1 MTQTTRV
8 SDARH
13 PAGVAAPPISPPT
26 SSPSSPGHSLGPTP
40 GGSGSAGIAGGR
52 GAVGTE
58 DFSLRFAPR
67 HYRRWTPAAVAAS
80 ALGGIAYLAD
90 FSIGAT
96 IGVEHG
102 TANAIGGILI
112 AALLIFISSF
122 PLAYYAARYNVDLDL
137 ITRGSGF
144 GYKGSIITNL
154 IFVSFTFI
162 LFATEGAIMAQ
173 GLKVGLGIP
182 LAAGYA
188 ISSLMIIPLVIY
200 GMKLLSKLHSWTNPL
215 WLVMMFLPL
224 AVLIVQEPSS
234 VGTFLEY
241 TGEDDKG
248 VSFAAMMLAAGVCLS
263 LTAQIAENIDYLR
276 FMPPKTAANNR
287 SWWTAVIC
295 GGPGWVVLGAIKQ
308 IIGVF
313 LAVYMISVVGQG
325 TDLAVEPVNQFMTEY
340 QQMMPG
346 WLATTLAVILVVISQ
361 IKINTTNA
369 YCGSLA
375 WTNIYSRTFKRYP
388 GRVWFV
394 VFNVGISLALMEF
407 NMFSVLGFVL
417 SFYSNLAIAW
427 IFTIAADIV
436 VNKYLLGISPKVPE
450 FRRGMLYDWNP
461 VGVTSVLLSGG
472 VSIAMFFGVFGEG
485 IAAFS
490 PLFAAGIAVVVTP
503 LMAVLTKGQWYLRR
517 QHDGIDLPMFDAE
530 GNPVDDLLTCAITGE
545 DCERPD
551 MVASPVP
558 DASGKTQ
565 YVSSLALTLD
575 ASGDHVLPADPPASP

>member
-1 MTQTTRV
+1 MTPSVKTLEHAP
-8 SDARH
+8 DA
-13 PAGVAAPPISPPT
+13 PASAVEGASP
-26 SSPSSPGHSLGPTP
+26 
-40 GGSGSAGIAGGR
+40 
-52 GAVGTE
+52 VGTE

-67 HYRRWTPAAVAAS
+67 HYRKWTPAAVAAS

-102 TANAIGGILI
+102 TVNAIGGVLI
-112 AALLIFISSF
+112 AALLIFVSSF

-173 GLKVGLGIP
+173 GLKVGLGMP
-182 LAAGYA
+182 LWAGYA
-188 ISSLMIIPLVIY
+188 VSSLMIIPLVIY
-200 GMKLLSKLHSWTNPL
+200 GMKFLSKMHSWTNPL

-224 AVLIVQEPSS
+224 VVLIAQEPGS

-241 TGEDDKG
+241 TGEDGKS

-276 FMPPKTAANNR
+276 FMPPKTEANKR
-287 SWWTAVIC
+287 SWWAAVIC
-295 GGPGWVVLGAIKQ
+295 GGPGWVILGAVKQ
-308 IIGVF
+308 IIGIF
-313 LAVYMISVVGQG
+313 LAVYMISVLGQS
-325 TDLAVEPVNQFMTEY
+325 TDVAIEPVNQFMSEY
-340 QQMMPG
+340 KEMMPS
-346 WLATTLAVILVVISQ
+346 WLAVTLAVILVVISQ

-375 WTNIYSRTFKRYP
+375 WTNIYSRSLKKYP

-394 VFNVGISLALMEF
+394 VLNVGISLALMEF
-407 NMFSVLGFVL
+407 NMFSVLSFVL

-427 IFTIAADIV
+427 VFTVAADIV
-436 VNKYLLGISPKVPE
+436 INKYLLGLSPKVPE
-450 FRRGMLYDWNP
+450 FRRGMLFDWNP
-461 VGVTSVLLSGG
+461 VGITSVALSGG
-472 VSIAMFFGVFGEG
+472 ISIAMFFGAFGDG
-485 IAAFS
+485 ISAFS
-490 PLFAAGIAVVVTP
+490 PLFAAGIAVVATPVMALVTH
-503 LMAVLTKGQWYLRR
+503 GRYYLRR
-517 QHDGIDLPMFDAE
+517 GNDGIGVPMFDAD
-530 GNPVDDLLTCAITGE
+530 GNPVDDRLTCAITGE
-545 DCERPD
+545 SCERPD
-551 MVASPVP
+551 MVASAVP
-558 DASGKTQ
+558 GADGEIQ

-575 ASGDHVLPADPPASP
+575 ASGEHVLPADPPK

>member
-1 MTQTTRV
+1 MTPPVDTLQQTAT
-8 SDARH
+8 
-13 PAGVAAPPISPPT
+13 PAPAVQAG
-26 SSPSSPGHSLGPTP
+26 TP
-40 GGSGSAGIAGGR
+40 GSGTSPASAVDNVAP
-52 GAVGTE
+52 VGTE

-67 HYRRWTPAAVAAS
+67 HYRKWTPAAVAAS

-102 TANAIGGILI
+102 TVNAIGGVLI
-112 AALLIFISSF
+112 AALLIFVSSF

-173 GLKVGLGIP
+173 GLKVGLNIP
-182 LAAGYA
+182 LWIGYA
-188 ISSLMIIPLVIY
+188 VSSLMIIPLVIF

-215 WLVMMFLPL
+215 WLVMMFVPL
-224 AVLIVQEPSS
+224 VVLIIQEPDS
-234 VGTFLEY
+234 VGTFLDY
-241 TGEDDKG
+241 TGEDDKS

-276 FMPPKTAANNR
+276 FMPPKTAANR
-287 SWWTAVIC
+287 KSWWAAVIC
-295 GGPGWVVLGAIKQ
+295 GGPGWVVLGAVKQ
-308 IIGVF
+308 IIGIF
-313 LAVYMISVVGQG
+313 LAVYMISVLGQG
-325 TDLAVEPVNQFMTEY
+325 TDIAVEPVNQFMSEY
-340 QQMMPG
+340 KEMMPS
-346 WLATTLAVILVVISQ
+346 WLAVTLAVILVVISQ

-375 WTNIYSRTFKRYP
+375 WTNIYSRSFKKYP

-407 NMFSVLGFVL
+407 NMFSVLSFVL

-427 IFTIAADIV
+427 IFTVAADIV
-436 VNKYLLGISPKVPE
+436 INKYILGLSPKVPE

-461 VGVTSVLLSGG
+461 VGITSVILSGG
-472 VSIAMFFGVFGEG
+472 ISVAMFFGAFGDG
-485 IAAFS
+485 ISAFS
-490 PLFAAGIAVVVTP
+490 PLFAAVIAVVVTP
-503 LMAVLTKGQWYLRR
+503 LAAVVTKGRYYLRR
-517 QHDGIDLPMFDAE
+517 AHDGIDLPMFDAD
-530 GNPVDDLLTCAITGE
+530 GNPVDDRLTCAITGE
-545 DCERPD
+545 SCERPD
-551 MVASPVP
+551 MVASAIP
-558 DASGKTQ
+558 DDNGGTQ

-575 ASGDHVLPADPPASP
+575 ATGQHVLPADPPDDKR

>member
-1 MTQTTRV
+1 MTPPVDMLHQTRDSEPTDGRSGPV
-8 SDARH
+8 SAVEG
-13 PAGVAAPPISPPT
+13 ASP
-26 SSPSSPGHSLGPTP
+26 
-40 GGSGSAGIAGGR
+40 
-52 GAVGTE
+52 VGTE

-102 TANAIGGILI
+102 TVNAVGGVLI
-112 AALLIFISSF
+112 AAVLIFVSSF

-173 GLKVGLGIP
+173 GLKAGLGVP
-182 LAAGYA
+182 LWAGYA
-188 ISSLMIIPLVIY
+188 VSSLMIIPLVVY

-215 WLVMMFLPL
+215 WLVMMFVPL
-224 AVLIVQEPSS
+224 VVLIIQEPGS

-241 TGEDDKG
+241 SGEEDKG

-276 FMPPKTAANNR
+276 FMPPRTAQNR
-287 SWWTAVIC
+287 RAWWTAVVC
-295 GGPGWVVLGAIKQ
+295 GGPGWVVLGATKQ
-308 IIGVF
+308 IIGIF
-313 LAVYMISVVGQG
+313 LAVYMISVLGQG
-325 TDLAVEPVNQFMTEY
+325 TDLAVEPVNQFMSEY
-340 QQMMPG
+340 RQMMPG

-394 VFNVGISLALMEF
+394 VLNVGISLALMEF
-407 NMFSVLGFVL
+407 NMFSVLSFVL

-427 IFTIAADIV
+427 IFTVAADIV
-436 VNKYLLGISPKVPE
+436 INKYLLGLSPKVPE

-461 VGVTSVLLSGG
+461 VGISSVILSGG
-472 VSIAMFFGVFGEG
+472 ISVAMFFGVFGDG
-485 IAAFS
+485 VAAFS
-490 PLFAAGIAVVVTP
+490 PLFAAVIAVVVTP
-503 LMAVLTKGQWYLRR
+503 LAAVVTGGRYYLRR
-517 QHDGIDLPMFDAE
+517 SDDGIDLPMFDAD
-530 GNPVDDLLTCAITGE
+530 GNPVDDRLTCAITGE
-545 DCERPD
+545 SCERPD
-551 MVASPVP
+551 MVASALPGP
-558 DASGKTQ
+558 DGERQ

-575 ASGDHVLPADPPASP
+575 VSGEHVLPADPPRR

>member
-1 MTQTTRV
+1 MTPSVKTLEQAPDV
-8 SDARH
+8 
-13 PAGVAAPPISPPT
+13 PASAVEGASP
-26 SSPSSPGHSLGPTP
+26 
-40 GGSGSAGIAGGR
+40 
-52 GAVGTE
+52 VGTE

-67 HYRRWTPAAVAAS
+67 HYRKWTPAAVAAS

-102 TANAIGGILI
+102 TVNAIGGVLI
-112 AALLIFISSF
+112 AALLIFVSSF

-173 GLKVGLGIP
+173 GLKVGLGMP
-182 LAAGYA
+182 LWAGYA
-188 ISSLMIIPLVIY
+188 VSSLMIIPLVIY
-200 GMKLLSKLHSWTNPL
+200 GMKFLSKMHSWTNPL

-224 AVLIVQEPSS
+224 VVLIAQEPGS

-241 TGEDDKG
+241 TGEDGKS

-276 FMPPKTAANNR
+276 FMPPKTEANKR
-287 SWWTAVIC
+287 SWWAAVIC
-295 GGPGWVVLGAIKQ
+295 GGPGWVILGAIKQ
-308 IIGVF
+308 IIGIF
-313 LAVYMISVVGQG
+313 LAVYMISVLGQS
-325 TDLAVEPVNQFMTEY
+325 TDVAIEPVNQFMSEY
-340 QQMMPG
+340 KEMMPS
-346 WLATTLAVILVVISQ
+346 WLAVTLAVILVVISQ

-375 WTNIYSRTFKRYP
+375 WTNIYSRSLKKYP

-394 VFNVGISLALMEF
+394 VLNVGISLALMEF
-407 NMFSVLGFVL
+407 NMFSVLSFVL

-427 IFTIAADIV
+427 IFTVAADIV
-436 VNKYLLGISPKVPE
+436 INKYLLGLSPKVPE
-450 FRRGMLYDWNP
+450 FRRGMLFDWNP
-461 VGVTSVLLSGG
+461 VGITSVALSGG
-472 VSIAMFFGVFGEG
+472 ISIAMFFGAFGDG
-485 IAAFS
+485 ISAFS
-490 PLFAAGIAVVVTP
+490 PLFAAGIAVVATPVMALVTH
-503 LMAVLTKGQWYLRR
+503 GRYYLRR
-517 QHDGIDLPMFDAE
+517 GNDGIGVPMFDAD
-530 GNPVDDLLTCAITGE
+530 GNPVDDRLTCTITGE
-545 DCERPD
+545 SCERPD
-551 MVASPVP
+551 MVASAVP
-558 DASGKTQ
+558 GADGEIQ

-575 ASGDHVLPADPPASP
+575 ASGEHVLPADPPK

>member
-1 MTQTTRV
+1 MTQITKTSRE
-8 SDARH
+8 
-13 PAGVAAPPISPPT
+13 AGPGAAATPPSVGD
-26 SSPSSPGHSLGPTP
+26 S
-40 GGSGSAGIAGGR
+40 SGS

-102 TANAIGGILI
+102 TVNAVGGVLI
-112 AALLIFISSF
+112 AAVLIFVSSF

-173 GLKVGLGIP
+173 GLKVGLGVP
-182 LAAGYA
+182 LWAGYA
-188 ISSLMIIPLVIY
+188 VSSLMIIPLVIY
-200 GMKLLSKLHSWTNPL
+200 GMKLLSKLHTWTNPL

-224 AVLIVQEPSS
+224 VVLIVQEPGS
-234 VGTFLEY
+234 VSTFLDY
-241 TGEDDKG
+241 RGENNSG
-248 VSFAAMMLAAGVCLS
+248 ASFAAMMLAAGVCLS

-276 FMPPKTAANNR
+276 FMPPKTEANRR

-295 GGPGWVVLGAIKQ
+295 GGPGWVVLGATKQ
-308 IIGVF
+308 IIGIF
-313 LAVYMISVVGQG
+313 LAVYMIAVLGQG
-325 TDLAVEPVNQFMTEY
+325 TDLAVEPVNQFMSEY
-340 QQMMPG
+340 RQMMPG

-375 WTNIYSRTFKRYP
+375 WTNIYSRSFKKYP

-394 VFNVGISLALMEF
+394 VFNVAISLALMEF

-427 IFTIAADIV
+427 IFTVAADIV
-436 VNKYLLGISPKVPE
+436 VNKYLLGLSPKVPE

-461 VGVTSVLLSGG
+461 VGIVSVLLSGG
-472 VSIAMFFGVFGEG
+472 ISIAMFFGAFGEG

-490 PLFAAGIAVVVTP
+490 PLFAAAIALVVTP
-503 LMAVLTKGQWYLRR
+503 VMAVLTKGRWYLRR
-517 QHDGIDLPMFDAE
+517 SDDGIDLPMFDE
-530 GNPVDDLLTCAITGE
+530 DGNPVDDRLTCALTGE
-545 DCERPD
+545 SCERPD
-551 MVASPVP
+551 MVASAVP
-558 DASGKTQ
+558 GPDGGTQ

-575 ASGDHVLPADPPASP
+575 ASGEHILPADPPRS

>member
-1 MTQTTRV
+1 MTPPVDTLQQTAT
-8 SDARH
+8 
-13 PAGVAAPPISPPT
+13 PAPAVQAGT
-26 SSPSSPGHSLGPTP
+26 S
-40 GGSGSAGIAGGR
+40 GSGTSPASAVDNVAP
-52 GAVGTE
+52 VGTE

-67 HYRRWTPAAVAAS
+67 HYRKWTPAAVAAS

-102 TANAIGGILI
+102 TVNAIGGVLI
-112 AALLIFISSF
+112 AALLIFVSSF

-173 GLKVGLGIP
+173 GLKVGLNIP
-182 LAAGYA
+182 LWIGYA
-188 ISSLMIIPLVIY
+188 VSSLMIIPLVIF

-215 WLVMMFLPL
+215 WLVMMFVPL
-224 AVLIVQEPSS
+224 VVLIIQEPDS
-234 VGTFLEY
+234 VGTFLDY
-241 TGEDDKG
+241 TGEDDKS

-276 FMPPKTAANNR
+276 FMPPKTAANPK
-287 SWWTAVIC
+287 SWWAAVIC
-295 GGPGWVVLGAIKQ
+295 GGPGWVVLGAVKQ
-308 IIGVF
+308 IIGIF
-313 LAVYMISVVGQG
+313 LAVYMISVLGQG
-325 TDLAVEPVNQFMTEY
+325 TDIAVEPVNQFMSEY
-340 QQMMPG
+340 KEMMPS
-346 WLATTLAVILVVISQ
+346 WLAVTLAVILVVISQ

-375 WTNIYSRTFKRYP
+375 WTNIYSRSFKKYP

-407 NMFSVLGFVL
+407 NMFSVLSFVL

-427 IFTIAADIV
+427 IFTVAADIV
-436 VNKYLLGISPKVPE
+436 INKYILGLSPKVPE

-461 VGVTSVLLSGG
+461 VGITSVILSGG
-472 VSIAMFFGVFGEG
+472 ISVAMFFGAFGDG
-485 IAAFS
+485 ISAFS
-490 PLFAAGIAVVVTP
+490 PLFAAVIAVVVTP
-503 LMAVLTKGQWYLRR
+503 LVAVVTKGRYYLRR
-517 QHDGIDLPMFDAE
+517 AHDGIDLPMFDAD
-530 GNPVDDLLTCAITGE
+530 GNPVDDRLTCAITGE
-545 DCERPD
+545 SCERPD
-551 MVASPVP
+551 MVASAIP
-558 DASGKTQ
+558 DDNGGTQ

-575 ASGDHVLPADPPASP
+575 ATGQHVLPADPPDDKR

>member
-1 MTQTTRV
+1 MTHTTQTTQT
-8 SDARH
+8 AQA
-13 PAGVAAPPISPPT
+13 PAPSRAPQVAPPASP
-26 SSPSSPGHSLGPTP
+26 
-40 GGSGSAGIAGGR
+40 
-52 GAVGTE
+52 VGTE

-90 FSIGAT
+90 FSIGAA

-102 TANAIGGILI
+102 TTNAVGGILI

-182 LAAGYA
+182 LWAGYA
-188 ISSLMIIPLVIY
+188 VSSLMIIPLVIY

-215 WLVMMFLPL
+215 WLVMMFVPL
-224 AVLIVQEPSS
+224 IVLVVQEPSS

-241 TGEDDKG
+241 TGENNAP
-248 VSFAAMMLAAGVCLS
+248 VSFAAMMLAAAVCLS

-276 FMPPKTAANNR
+276 FMPPKTDANRR
-287 SWWTAVIC
+287 SWWAAVIC
-295 GGPGWVVLGAIKQ
+295 GGPGWVVLGAVKQ
-308 IIGVF
+308 ILGVF

-325 TDLAVEPVNQFMTEY
+325 ADIAVEPVNQFMTEY
-340 QQMMPG
+340 RQMMPG
-346 WLATTLAVILVVISQ
+346 WLAVTLAVILVVISQ

-375 WTNIYSRTFKRYP
+375 WTNIYSRTTKRYP

-394 VFNVGISLALMEF
+394 VLNVSISLALMEF
-407 NMFSVLGFVL
+407 NMFSVLSFVL

-427 IFTIAADIV
+427 IFTVAADIV
-436 VNKYLLGISPKVPE
+436 VNKYILGISPKRPE
-450 FRRGMLYDWNP
+450 FRRGMLFDYNP
-461 VGVTSVLLSGG
+461 VGIASVLLSGG
-472 VSIAMFFGVFGEG
+472 VSIAMFFGAFGD
-485 IAAFS
+485 AVAPFS
-490 PLFAAGIAVVVTP
+490 PLFAAVIAVVVTP
-503 LMAVLTKGQWYLRR
+503 LTAVLTKGRWYLRR
-517 QHDGIDLPMFDAE
+517 DSDGIDLPMEDAD
-530 GNPVDDLLTCAITGE
+530 GNPTDARLTCAVTGE
-545 DCERPD
+545 SCERPD
-551 MVASPVP
+551 MLASAVP
-558 DASGKTQ
+558 GPDGETR
-565 YVSSLALTLD
+565 YISSLALTLD
-575 ASGDHVLPADPPASP
+575 GSGEHVLPLENDTPRRTTR

>member
-1 MTQTTRV
+1 MTPSVKTLEQAPDV
-8 SDARH
+8 
-13 PAGVAAPPISPPT
+13 PASAVEGASP
-26 SSPSSPGHSLGPTP
+26 
-40 GGSGSAGIAGGR
+40 
-52 GAVGTE
+52 VGTE

-67 HYRRWTPAAVAAS
+67 HYRKWTPAAVAAS

-102 TANAIGGILI
+102 TVNAIGGVLI
-112 AALLIFISSF
+112 AALLIFVSSF

-173 GLKVGLGIP
+173 GLKVGLGMP
-182 LAAGYA
+182 LWAGYA
-188 ISSLMIIPLVIY
+188 VSSLMIIPLVIY
-200 GMKLLSKLHSWTNPL
+200 GMKFLSKMHSWTNPL

-224 AVLIVQEPSS
+224 VVLIAQEPGS

-241 TGEDDKG
+241 TGEDGKS

-276 FMPPKTAANNR
+276 FMPPKTEANKR
-287 SWWTAVIC
+287 SWWAAVIC
-295 GGPGWVVLGAIKQ
+295 GGPGWVILGAIKQ
-308 IIGVF
+308 IIGIF
-313 LAVYMISVVGQG
+313 LAVYMISVLGQS
-325 TDLAVEPVNQFMTEY
+325 TDVAIEPVNQFMSEY
-340 QQMMPG
+340 KEMMPS
-346 WLATTLAVILVVISQ
+346 WLAVTLAVILVVISQ

-375 WTNIYSRTFKRYP
+375 WTNIYSRSLKKYP

-394 VFNVGISLALMEF
+394 VLNVGISLALMEF
-407 NMFSVLGFVL
+407 NMFSVLSFVL

-427 IFTIAADIV
+427 IFTVAADIV
-436 VNKYLLGISPKVPE
+436 INKYLLGLSPKVPE
-450 FRRGMLYDWNP
+450 FRRGMLFDWNP
-461 VGVTSVLLSGG
+461 VGITSVALSGG
-472 VSIAMFFGVFGEG
+472 ISIAMFFGAFGDG
-485 IAAFS
+485 ISAFS
-490 PLFAAGIAVVVTP
+490 PLFAAGIAVVATPVMALVTH
-503 LMAVLTKGQWYLRR
+503 GRYYLRR
-517 QHDGIDLPMFDAE
+517 GNDGIGVPMFDAD
-530 GNPVDDLLTCAITGE
+530 GNPVDDRLTCAITGE
-545 DCERPD
+545 SCERPD
-551 MVASPVP
+551 MVASAVP
-558 DASGKTQ
+558 GADGEIQ

-575 ASGDHVLPADPPASP
+575 ASGEHVLPADPPK